1 MRSPPRALAATAALG
16 LASVGAAVML
26 LAAAPVGDLGDPS
39 RVVYVARGA
48 GARQIAGAL
57 AEAGVVRSRWVFLGL
72 AVLRG
77 DVRRLKPGEYEFTLP
92 APLGQVVAKVAAGRT
107 VIHAVTVPEGFTV
120 RDLAGRLAAEGLAD
134 PRRIQALAHDAA
146 FARRLGLGE
155 PSLEGYLFPDTYRL
169 SRGMTEE
176 EILGLM
182 VARFSEVFGA
192 PEERKAQALGLDRH
206 AIVILASLIEKE
218 ARVDGER
225 PLISAVFHNRL
236 RRLMPLQADPSIL
249 YSFPEK
255 RGRLSRADLRQP
267 DPYNTYVIPGLPPGP
282 IANPGRA
289 SILAALD
296 PAQVGFL
303 YFVAKKD
310 GTHAFSRTLAEHE
323 RAVRRYQGAR
333 REEVS
338 G

>member
-1 MRSPPRALAATAALG
+1 MPSSARALAAAAALG
-16 LASVGAAVML
+16 LASATSVAVL
-26 LAAAPVGDLGDPS
+26 LAAAPVGDRGDPP

-48 GARQIAGAL
+48 GAGQIAGAL
-57 AEAGVVRSRWVFLGL
+57 AEAGIIRSRWAFLGL
-72 AVLRG
+72 AILRG
-77 DVRRLKPGEYEFTLP
+77 DVRRLKPGEYEFALP
-92 APLGQVVAKVAAGRT
+92 ATLGAVVARMVEGRT
-107 VIHAVTVPEGFTV
+107 IIHLVTVPEGFTV

-134 PRRIQALAHDAA
+134 PGRIQALARDAS
-146 FARRLGLGE
+146 FAGRLGLDE

-176 EILGLM
+176 EILALM
-182 VARFSEVFGA
+182 VARFREVFGV

-225 PLISAVFHNRL
+225 FLISAVFHNRL

-255 RGRLSRADLRQP
+255 RGRLTRADLRLP
-267 DPYNTYVIPGLPPGP
+267 DPYNTYVHPGLPPGP
-282 IANPGRA
+282 IANPGKA
-289 SILAALD
+289 SILAALE
-296 PAQVGFL
+296 PPPVVYL
-303 YFVAKKD
+303 YFVAKAD
-310 GTHAFSRTLAEHE
+310 GTHAFSRTLAEHM
-323 RAVRRYQGAR
+323 RAVRKYQGAR

>member
-1 MRSPPRALAATAALG
+1 VTI
-16 LASVGAAVML
+16 L
-26 LAAAPVGDLGDPS
+26 LVAAPVGDPGDPP
-39 RVVYVARGA
+39 RVVYVGRGA
-48 GARQIAGAL
+48 GAREIAGAL
-57 AEAGVVRSRWVFLGL
+57 AEAGIVRSRWAFLGL
-72 AVLRG
+72 AILRG
-77 DVRRLKPGEYEFTLP
+77 DARRLKPGEYDFAMPATL
-92 APLGQVVAKVAAGRT
+92 GGVVAKVAEGRT

-134 PRRIQALAHDAA
+134 PGRMQALAHDAA
-146 FARRLGLGE
+146 FARRLGLDE
-155 PSLEGYLFPDTYRL
+155 PSLEGYLFPDTYHL
-169 SRGMTEE
+169 SRGMREE

-182 VARFSEVFGA
+182 VARFREVFGA
-192 PEERKAQALGLDRH
+192 PEERRAQALGLDRH

-255 RGRLSRADLRQP
+255 RGRLTRADLRRP

-282 IANPGRA
+282 IASPGKA

-296 PAQVGFL
+296 PAQVGYL